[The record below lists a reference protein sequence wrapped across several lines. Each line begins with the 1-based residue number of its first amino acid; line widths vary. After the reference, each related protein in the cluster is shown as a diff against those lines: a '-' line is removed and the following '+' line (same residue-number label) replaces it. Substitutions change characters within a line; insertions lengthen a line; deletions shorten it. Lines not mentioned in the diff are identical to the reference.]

1 MDIRKVKKLMELL
14 EESGMAEIE
23 IKEGEESVK
32 ISRYGASP
40 APSLMPPQSLVP
52 QQPVSTPAPVAT
64 SPVVPAENQTSGQSI
79 VSPMVGTFYSAPSP
93 TAKPFVT
100 IGQKINQGDTVGII
114 EAMKIM
120 NQIEAD
126 QSGTVT
132 EILIKDGEAVEFG
145 QPLIVSNELNKESLN
160 SESGG
165 NCAENPQS
173 L

>member
-40 APSLMPPQSLVP
+40 APSLMPAQSLVP
-52 QQPVSTPAPVAT
+52 QQPISTPAPVAT
-64 SPVVPAENQTSGQSI
+64 SPVVPAENQTSDQSI

-145 QPLIVSNELNKESLN
+145 QPLIVIE
-160 SESGG
+160 
-165 NCAENPQS
+165 
-173 L
+173 

>member
-32 ISRYGASP
+32 ISRFGASP
-40 APSLMPPQSLVP
+40 APAQPPVQSFV
-52 QQPVSTPAPVAT
+52 QQQPVAT
-64 SPVVPAENQTSGQSI
+64 SAPATPVAAAPAEQQSTDQSI

-93 TAKPFVT
+93 TAQPFVSV
-100 IGQKINQGDTVGII
+100 GQKVNQGDTVGII

-126 QSGTVT
+126 RSGTVT

-145 QPLIVSNELNKESLN
+145 QPLIIIE
-160 SESGG
+160 
-165 NCAENPQS
+165 
-173 L
+173 

>member
-40 APSLMPPQSLVP
+40 APSLMPAQSLVP

-64 SPVVPAENQTSGQSI
+64 SPEVPAENQTSDQSI

-145 QPLIVSNELNKESLN
+145 QPLIVIE
-160 SESGG
+160 
-165 NCAENPQS
+165 
-173 L
+173 

>member
-40 APSLMPPQSLVP
+40 APSLTPAQSLVP

-64 SPVVPAENQTSGQSI
+64 SPVVPAENQTSDQSI

-145 QPLIVSNELNKESLN
+145 QPLIVIE
-160 SESGG
+160 
-165 NCAENPQS
+165 
-173 L
+173 